1 MVTILPCLSVAFH
14 RHADW
19 HHPLDSQRLP
29 GRHQDM
35 QQRNCLNPTGWLVLH
50 LIHTGSLDIYI
61 CYIKICIVIYYIMLL
76 SSTATSNGLDSEI
89 LNEINGL
96 DENLGIVLTPWF
108 ESPSSL
114 PKFWQRSLA
123 ARLWGWQIWT
133 PKRNTSRL
141 PSLVLSALASL
152 SQQILVRCL
161 WSFWPLICFRIP

>member
-61 CYIKICIVIYYIMLL
+61 CYIKIYIIIYHMLL
-76 SSTATSNGLDSEI
+76 SSTATSD
-89 LNEINGL
+89 GL

-133 PKRNTSRL
+133 PKQNTSRL

-152 SQQILVRCL
+152 SQQILV
-161 WSFWPLICFRIP
+161 